1 MKKLIC
7 FASVL
12 AFLCAGLA
20 GCVSIEF
27 NGLHAQTPEVTDSS
41 HTPQLETPDTV
52 VPPTETPAPVPV
64 SFNFDTVDLDGD
76 AVNTRKFAAEHE
88 LTLVNFWATWCGPC
102 VGEMPELQSLHER
115 FSTEA
120 AEADVAILGVW
131 LDTENAGDLDAVL
144 EYTGAA
150 YPIVEFRD
158 EMQNAV
164 ELQYIPA
171 TIFLN
176 KDGDIVGKPS
186 SVLWMWRDGL
196 RRLKG
201 GLKSWNKIRQKA

>member
-7 FASVL
+7 FTSVL
-12 AFLCAGLA
+12 AFLCAALS

-27 NGLHAQTPEVTDSS
+27 NGLYAQTPEVTDSS
-41 HTPQLETPDTV
+41 RTPQLETPGTV
-52 VPPTETPAPVPV
+52 VLPTETPAPVPV
-64 SFNFDTVDLDGD
+64 SFDFDTVDLDGN
-76 AVNTRKFAAEHE
+76 AVNTREFAAEH
-88 LTLVNFWATWCGPC
+88 
-102 VGEMPELQSLHER
+102 
-115 FSTEA
+115 
-120 AEADVAILGVW
+120 DVAILGVW

-150 YPIVEFRD
+150 YPIVEFRN

-176 KDGDIVGKPS
+176 KDGDIVGKP
-186 SVLWMWRDGL
+186 VVGALDAEGWLAEIEGRFKEL
-196 RRLKG
+196 E
-201 GLKSWNKIRQKA
+201 

>member
-7 FASVL
+7 FTSVL
-12 AFLCAGLA
+12 AFLCAALS

-27 NGLHAQTPEVTDSS
+27 NGLYAQTPEVTDSS
-41 HTPQLETPDTV
+41 RTPQLETPGTV
-52 VPPTETPAPVPV
+52 VLPTETPAPVPV
-64 SFNFDTVDLDGD
+64 SFDFDTVDLDGN
-76 AVNTRKFAAEHE
+76 AVNTREFAAEHE

-120 AEADVAILGVW
+120 AETDVAILGVW
-131 LDTENAGDLDAVL
+131 LDTESAGDLDAVL

-150 YPIVEFRD
+150 YPIVEFRN

-164 ELQYIPA
+164 QLQYIPA

-176 KDGDIVGKPS
+176 KDGDIVGKP
-186 SVLWMWRDGL
+186 VVGALDAEGWLAEIEGRFKEL
-196 RRLKG
+196 E
-201 GLKSWNKIRQKA
+201 